1 MFRVVMLV
9 PTGVGAAIGGY
20 AGDAGIVARYLGGC
34 VDQIITHPNV
44 VNAAMFNALPANGLY
59 VEGQAINQFF
69 LEKIGFQQV
78 ISNRIGIVIDRACE
92 AYLPIIQNAV
102 QATIMSTGCEV
113 SGYCLTQEPVSLE
126 IGAKGKVFAG
136 QVNNFETLMQ
146 AAETCIQQGAQALAV
161 LTWMDIVSDSQV
173 NTYWQGQGADP
184 IGALEAL
191 ISHALV
197 QNLKIPVA
205 HSPIFAPQIV
215 SEPLDPRVAAEEIG
229 LTYLPCILMG
239 LQRAPRFVNYQDSDF
254 KVQDISALV
263 VPATAC
269 GNVPVWV
276 AAEQGIPV
284 IAVAEN
290 ATVLDIDF
298 ENMSLSAPHLCTVA
312 NYWEAAGLL
321 MAMKQGVRPELLRRP
336 LPTLWEELRID
347 TSTGSV

>member
-20 AGDAGIVARYLGGC
+20 AGDAGIAARYLGGC

-69 LEKIGFQQV
+69 LEQTGFKQV
-78 ISNRIGIVIDRACE
+78 RNNRIGIVIDRACE

-126 IGAKGKVFAG
+126 IHAKGLAFSG
-136 QVNNFETLMQ
+136 QVTNFETLMQ
-146 AAETCIQQGAQALAV
+146 AAETCLQQGAQALAV
-161 LTWMDIVSDSQV
+161 LTWMDILHDEQV

-197 QNLKIPVA
+197 QNLKVPVA
-205 HSPIFAPQIV
+205 HSPIFEPQIV
-215 SEPLDPRVAAEEIG
+215 STLLDPRVAAEEIG

-239 LQRAPRFVNYQDSDF
+239 LHRAPRFVDYQQSDF
-254 KVQDISALV
+254 KLQDISALV

-269 GNVPVWV
+269 GNMPVWV

-290 ATVLDIDF
+290 KTILEIDF
-298 ENMSLSAPHLCTVA
+298 ETMGFSGPNLYTVA

-321 MAMKQGVRPELLRRP
+321 MALKQGVKPELLRRP
-336 LPTLWEELRID
+336 LPELWREIRA
-347 TSTGSV
+347 